1 MDGWMKEGEAH
12 IYGDEITN
20 HIQKSS
26 SQRLHTA
33 SILGVFRLDALTSG
47 LGDQTQAH
55 RCHRCRF
62 YALTTAEDI
71 IALLDTVSTLCF
83 ISSG

>member
-33 SILGVFRLDALTSG
+33 SILGVFRLDALTSERARRPDPSPPLPSLPVLRTHDG
-47 LGDQTQAH
+47 
-55 RCHRCRF
+55 
-62 YALTTAEDI
+62 
-71 IALLDTVSTLCF
+71 
-83 ISSG
+83 